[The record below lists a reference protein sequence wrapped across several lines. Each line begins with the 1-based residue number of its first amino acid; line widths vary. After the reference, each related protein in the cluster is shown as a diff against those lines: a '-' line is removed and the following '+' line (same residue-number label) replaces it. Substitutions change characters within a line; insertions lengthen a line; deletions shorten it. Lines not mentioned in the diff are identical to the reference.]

1 MDWVIFYFDLSGETS
16 LSIWKSMDQGANIT
30 PFLGDGIR
38 GDFFFIFKERNN
50 YFFVNRKNIIYT
62 LSAFPKIVRQSA
74 DHTASLSQA
83 APSLRGSTY
92 STRLTG

>member
-38 GDFFFIFKERNN
+38 GDFFF
-50 YFFVNRKNIIYT
+50 YF
-62 LSAFPKIVRQSA
+62 
-74 DHTASLSQA
+74 
-83 APSLRGSTY
+83 
-92 STRLTG
+92 